1 MTPSSREDDE
11 RLWATQPALLRLRAL
26 EERLDALLAAGAD
39 ERAFRALV
47 RGRVAEIGERLLAE
61 ERDSAA
67 AERQLDEQLGRVPTL
82 EPGPASL
89 SRLEAQ
95 AAKHR
100 AAATHATSETDEEEG
115 AFLASLSRDDQR
127 LYHML
132 TTYAPRPRRAEAPA
146 RERDRKRDR
155 KRDRE
160 NDPVRDRE
168 NDPVRVVPLYGYPE
182 DWAGC
187 LFPCPSGVVFHQQI
201 RGLLCDQAE
210 LEGALIPL
218 PQPGVGAALYALDAG
233 CCGALLPL
241 EAALIDLELCA
252 HRAPLTVDLTRLSDS
267 TEAWVWVRVEPR
279 AADYCFFA
287 FRGQSGVLTY
297 ENCD

>member
-11 RLWATQPALLRLRAL
+11 RLWATQPLLLRLRAL
-26 EERLDALLAAGAD
+26 EERLDALPAAGAD
-39 ERAFRALV
+39 ERAIRAVV
-47 RGRVAEIGERLLAE
+47 RGRVAQIGERLLAE

-67 AERQLDEQLGRVPTL
+67 AERQLDEQLGRVHTP

-95 AAKHR
+95 AAKRR
-100 AAATHATSETDEEEG
+100 AAASTHATYEEEG
-115 AFLASLSRDDQR
+115 AFLASLSRDDRR

-146 RERDRKRDR
+146 RERDRE
-155 KRDRE
+155 RDRE
-160 NDPVRDRE
+160 NDPAR
-168 NDPVRVVPLYGYPE
+168 DPVRVVPLYGYPE
-182 DWAGC
+182 YWAGC

-201 RGLLCDQAE
+201 RGLLCEHAE
-210 LEGALIPL
+210 LEGVLIPL

-252 HRAPLTVDLTRLSDS
+252 YRAPLTVDLTRLSDS
-267 TEAWVWVRVEPR
+267 TEAWVWVRVDPR